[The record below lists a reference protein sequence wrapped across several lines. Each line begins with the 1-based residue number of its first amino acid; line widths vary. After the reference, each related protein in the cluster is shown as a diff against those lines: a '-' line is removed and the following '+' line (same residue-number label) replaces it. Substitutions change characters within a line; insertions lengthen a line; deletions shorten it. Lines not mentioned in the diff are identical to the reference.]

1 MTGGETYLSGTSFSV
16 EDYVDLP
23 GWGAVQGMCIL
34 PNGNMLVS
42 RLGCGVF
49 GVRPWG
55 AGSVK
60 VPLPPDVRSPKGL
73 ALLGDGSVLICDAA
87 SHCLWAAAPSGAAC
101 RLFLGSPNVS
111 GWRDG
116 AAGRVLLRNPS
127 AVAVSADGS
136 VVGVADTGNHCVRI
150 VQVGSDGCAQS
161 VATVGGRG
169 GVGGYLDGVA
179 GRSLF
184 NAPCSVTWSRR
195 FMVVCDAGNHCVRL
209 LAEEA
214 GDGGDGDGDST
225 WRTSTVAGCGRAG
238 LRDGRAAAAMFNH
251 PCGATFAASGALLVA
266 DKNNSRIRAVRAGV
280 VSTLSGALG
289 RGSREGC
296 PLARAQYNAPA
307 HVMCLGVNDT
317 IFVADA
323 GSGKIKLVRKDRES
337 SARGTA
343 AEQPPHPLILGAA
356 PSSPSH
362 NVVSFVHPGAAAQA
376 AAAAAAAAKR
386 SPGGQGSASPR
397 ERRKAAVPVFARRAS
412 ASPKAERAEWVE
424 EPSPQP
430 QPQPP
435 SRRRTGAPAAQPP
448 PPAPPETIGASLA
461 EKEVAGVYQRWA
473 GVSGSGL
480 SCTAWLRF
488 LGACRLL
495 GAEQAGVRRVSTAA
509 AGLIFF
515 GASGGGTRL
524 DFEGFCRALNKLA
537 ASFEP
542 RMQPAKLMWSHILP
556 HHHHSSS
563 RGDAAAAAAAA
574 DASDVLEPHLLLL
587 LTLNEDVFLRLFK
600 HFVAK
605 GHSGG
610 GGGAGGVTDRMLNM
624 HGWLAFLRRFRVLP
638 DLLNRGAAEA
648 HAVLS
653 VEGAL
658 FVALVSPAAAGYADS
673 DADVLRRHNA
683 PTDFATAGY
692 RRPDAPLL
700 LSFPEFLEAVCRV
713 AASCYGRTAWDRRS
727 HPTPYHQL
735 AALISSLNVSP
746 AADEFAAGARAP
758 LFQVPPAPQ
767 PAEEEAEAAAVPATP
782 TSEEGVGV
790 GLASPM
796 TALAEGYEER
806 FNDKAPDV
814 PVLRPSLLGA
824 LGGGGGGSPEEDGL
838 ECDVRSAVQEALAML
853 PLSEIAALDVKLRPS
868 FVGRGGGGGGSAG
881 WAVRQQ
887 GGGSVGDPCDSVEQ
901 MRREELAKV
910 VARYER
916 ARARMLEEAVHEEV
930 EGGAVTPPLT
940 SAAKLRDGGGRR
952 SSRRKSAKAG
962 TRGVV
967 AVDAVPPPSPPS
979 APASARGPTPHPD
992 VVAAPSASAL
1002 SDLSGISAI
1011 YSVGGGGGGVGEE
1024 VSVEPITLDYHT
1036 TASSAAASSASS
1048 STTTSTAA
1056 GTTTSSSTLAVR
1068 SAASI
1073 SRTMSVVLGSP
1084 SNEELRSTTT
1094 AGGRGGFDDADTL
1107 DDADSLRADF
1117 LGNLEH
1123 LSPSAGLRT
1132 EGTSVGGGGG
1142 GGDDNDGYNDSDGAA
1157 TSATAYDNEE
1167 ASLQVAEFLDRS
1179 SRGDSPVAQ
1188 PELPATTAT
1197 ATATATASS
1206 SEERSSF
1213 SESLALLGAGVGG
1226 GSEAGEDAASS
1237 LQLVFDESRL
1247 EAGGGGGREDPRS
1260 STASSAA
1267 ATDSFTSSATA
1278 ATAAQA
1284 SSVASSESALRTVVD
1299 GRGDGAG
1306 GEREAAPPV
1315 LMRAA
1320 AEAGAAATR
1329 GPLPVFGC
1337 SGDGGY
1343 DVRSPTSLGG
1353 SDRGGLGIGG
1363 GSEGDG
1369 GAAGGRDLR
1378 GRGGRGGS
1386 DTPSE
1391 GTVSPFIGMS
1401 DRDAERLQLDHSSCD
1416 GAVTPIQ
1423 IDRSDDDTDDST
1435 TTTTT
1440 SSSSA

>member
-1 MTGGETYLSGTSFSV
+1 MAGGETYLSGTSFSV

-73 ALLGDGSVLICDAA
+73 ALLGDGTVLICDAA

-116 AAGRVLLRNPS
+116 AAERVLLRNPS

-209 LAEEA
+209 LAEEN
-214 GDGGDGDGDST
+214 DGGGGST
-225 WRTSTVAGCGRAG
+225 WRTTTVAGCGRAG

-317 IFVADA
+317 IFIADA
-323 GSGKIKLVRKDRES
+323 GSGKIKLVRKDRD
-337 SARGTA
+337 AGA
-343 AEQPPHPLILGAA
+343 AEQPPQLLILGAA

-376 AAAAAAAAKR
+376 AAAAAKR
-386 SPGGQGSASPR
+386 SPVGGQRSASPR

-412 ASPKAERAEWVE
+412 ASPKAERAEWAE
-424 EPSPQP
+424 ELSPSPSP

-435 SRRRTGAPAAQPP
+435 SRRRTGAPAAQ
-448 PPAPPETIGASLA
+448 PPETIGASLA

-495 GAEQAGVRRVSTAA
+495 GAEQAAGVRRVSTAA
-509 AGLIFF
+509 AGLVFF
-515 GASGGGTRL
+515 GASGGGPRL

-556 HHHHSSS
+556 HHHHHSGS
-563 RGDAAAAAAAA
+563 RGGAAASAAADA

-605 GHSGG
+605 GHGG
-610 GGGAGGVTDRMLNM
+610 GGGGAGAGGVTDRMLNM

-683 PTDFATAGY
+683 PTDFASAGY

-746 AADEFAAGARAP
+746 AADEFAGGGGGGGGAP

-767 PAEEEAEAAAVPATP
+767 QAEAEVEVEAEEAAPATP
-782 TSEEGVGV
+782 ASEEGVGV
-790 GLASPM
+790 GLASPV

-814 PVLRPSLLGA
+814 PVLKPSLLGA
-824 LGGGGGGSPEEDGL
+824 LGGGGGAGSPEEDGL

-868 FVGRGGGGGGSAG
+868 FVGGGGGGGGSAG

-916 ARARMLEEAVHEEV
+916 ARARMLEEAVREEV
-930 EGGAVTPPLT
+930 GGGGAVTPPLT
-940 SAAKLRDGGGRR
+940 SAAKLRTGGPS
-952 SSRRKSAKAG
+952 SSRRRSAKARRK
-962 TRGVV
+962 RGGAAEAPVL
-967 AVDAVPPPSPPS
+967 PESPAS

-1011 YSVGGGGGGVGEE
+1011 YSVGGGGSGGGGVGEE
-1024 VSVEPITLDYHT
+1024 VSVEPITL
-1036 TASSAAASSASS
+1036 
-1048 STTTSTAA
+1048 
-1056 GTTTSSSTLAVR
+1056 
-1068 SAASI
+1068 
-1073 SRTMSVVLGSP
+1073 
-1084 SNEELRSTTT
+1084 
-1094 AGGRGGFDDADTL
+1094 
-1107 DDADSLRADF
+1107 
-1117 LGNLEH
+1117 
-1123 LSPSAGLRT
+1123 
-1132 EGTSVGGGGG
+1132 
-1142 GGDDNDGYNDSDGAA
+1142 
-1157 TSATAYDNEE
+1157 
-1167 ASLQVAEFLDRS
+1167 
-1179 SRGDSPVAQ
+1179 
-1188 PELPATTAT
+1188 
-1197 ATATATASS
+1197 
-1206 SEERSSF
+1206 
-1213 SESLALLGAGVGG
+1213 
-1226 GSEAGEDAASS
+1226 
-1237 LQLVFDESRL
+1237 
-1247 EAGGGGGREDPRS
+1247 
-1260 STASSAA
+1260 
-1267 ATDSFTSSATA
+1267 
-1278 ATAAQA
+1278 
-1284 SSVASSESALRTVVD
+1284 
-1299 GRGDGAG
+1299 
-1306 GEREAAPPV
+1306 
-1315 LMRAA
+1315 
-1320 AEAGAAATR
+1320 
-1329 GPLPVFGC
+1329 
-1337 SGDGGY
+1337 
-1343 DVRSPTSLGG
+1343 
-1353 SDRGGLGIGG
+1353 
-1363 GSEGDG
+1363 
-1369 GAAGGRDLR
+1369 
-1378 GRGGRGGS
+1378 
-1386 DTPSE
+1386 
-1391 GTVSPFIGMS
+1391 
-1401 DRDAERLQLDHSSCD
+1401 
-1416 GAVTPIQ
+1416 
-1423 IDRSDDDTDDST
+1423 
-1435 TTTTT
+1435 
-1440 SSSSA
+1440 